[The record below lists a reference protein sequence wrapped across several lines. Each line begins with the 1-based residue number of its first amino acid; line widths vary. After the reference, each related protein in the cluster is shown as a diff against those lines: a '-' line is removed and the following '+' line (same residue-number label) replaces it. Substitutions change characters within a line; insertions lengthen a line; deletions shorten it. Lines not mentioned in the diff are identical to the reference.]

1 MYEKVIVPFLILLGE
16 GPVTFVGADGIKKTS
31 YYQAAKNVL
40 FKPDFIKRLRHLELE
55 TIPYKVFTIVEQK
68 LKEDTFVPKNI
79 QNLSPCFSKLILW
92 VSGVIEFHKV
102 IRKYSLSDYDYDI
115 LEQDEIQFCMEM
127 DNIILLYY
135 KLLRYANK
143 YCKEYENF
151 AKGIM
156 KEMNIDI

>member
-1 MYEKVIVPFLILLGE
+1 M
-16 GPVTFVGADGIKKTS
+16 
-31 YYQAAKNVL
+31 
-40 FKPDFIKRLRHLELE
+40 RLRHLELE
-55 TIPYKVFTIVEQK
+55 TIPYKVFTVVEQK

-143 YCKEYENF
+143 YCKEYENI